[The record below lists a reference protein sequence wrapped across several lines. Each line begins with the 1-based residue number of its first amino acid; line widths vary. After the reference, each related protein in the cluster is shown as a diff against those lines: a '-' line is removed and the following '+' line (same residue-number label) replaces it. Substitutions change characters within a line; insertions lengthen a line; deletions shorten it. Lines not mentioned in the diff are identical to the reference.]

1 MIITHIAEG
10 LGNQFFQ
17 YAIGRYL
24 AYKNNT
30 ELKLDISDC
39 EKSAESNHIYYRLA
53 EFNIQEN
60 FAAPEEISQM
70 KIIKPQI
77 EYSEFLPE
85 ILDLPD
91 NVYLNGGWGNE
102 KYFKDIRDILLKEF
116 TLKNPLHENS
126 ARWKKKI
133 LSEKNSVSIHV
144 RLGDYTGVLWRGRNG
159 GAGLLG
165 RKYYIDCLNELKK
178 DFTDIKIFVFSDD
191 VNLTKYMFE
200 NIIDTPVEFVEGCE
214 TDAEELY
221 LMSICKHNITANS
234 TFSWWAAWLNQ
245 NPNKKVFS
253 IINRDDTLYNR
264 IIMPDERDIN
274 PNYGFQPFLSI
285 ILYVENNL
293 HTIGLVMESIFSQ
306 TFKDFELIV
315 IDTSADGSGKIC
327 RKFAD
332 NENFSILRKNYSVNK
347 FEAWNIGLEN
357 ARGSYI
363 LFLTAK
369 NFLFKHTAAVMAYA
383 ILDKIYSS
391 HILHF
396 FDWEKLAPDMLCSI
410 QKVQEI
416 PADNV
421 SIEDKNNFE
430 EKFNLSNIL
439 NGGLDGRIFSMTIE
453 DNFADIDR
461 YKKLELD
468 DLQKLKLL
476 AERNFDTDLSR
487 KIFRRNFLL
496 ENKISFNDS
505 DLNFFVNAILSA
517 KNIICIKRTFTGGLI
532 FK

>member
-17 YAIGRYL
+17 YAVGRHL

-60 FAAPEEISQM
+60 FATAEEIAQM
-70 KIIKPQI
+70 KIVNPKIA
-77 EYSEFLPE
+77 YGEFAPE

-91 NVYLNGGWGNE
+91 NIYLTGGWGNVN
-102 KYFKDIRDILLKEF
+102 YFKDIREILLQEF

-126 ARWKKKI
+126 ARWEKKI

-144 RLGDYTGVLWRGRNG
+144 RLGDYTSVIWRGRYG
-159 GAGLLG
+159 GAGLLD
-165 RKYYIDCLNELKK
+165 RNYYIDCLNELKK
-178 DFTDIKIFVFSDD
+178 NYSDLKIFVFSDD

-200 NIIDTPVEFVEGCE
+200 NIIDEPIEFVEGCE
-214 TDAEELY
+214 TDAEEFY
-221 LMSICKHNITANS
+221 LMSICKHNIIANS
-234 TFSWWAAWLNQ
+234 TFSWWAAWLNK
-245 NPNKKVFS
+245 NPDKKVFS
-253 IINRDDTLYNR
+253 VVARDYESNNFIVMNDK
-264 IIMPDERDIN
+264 RDIN

-285 ILYVENNL
+285 ILYIENNFS
-293 HTIGLVMESIFSQ
+293 TVELVIESIFSQ

-315 IDTSADGSGKIC
+315 VDTSADGSSKIC

-332 NENFSILRKNYSVNK
+332 HENFNILRENYLTDK
-347 FEAWNIGLEN
+347 FEAWNIGIKI

-363 LFLTAK
+363 LFLTAE
-369 NFLFKHTAAVMAYA
+369 NFLFSHTAAVMAYCG
-383 ILDKIYSS
+383 LDKIFES

-396 FDWEKLAPDMLCSI
+396 FEWEKFAPDIVCSI

-416 PADNV
+416 SSENSSLAAT
-421 SIEDKNNFE
+421 NNFE
-430 EKFNLSNIL
+430 EKFTLNNIL
-439 NGGLDGRIFSMTIE
+439 NNGLNGRKFLMATEKIFGNIE
-453 DNFADIDR
+453 R
-461 YKKLELD
+461 SKKLAGS
-468 DLQKLKLL
+468 QKLKLL
-476 AERNFDTDLSR
+476 SEKKFDIDLSR

-496 ENKISFNDS
+496 ENKIYFNKS
-505 DLNFFVNAILSA
+505 ELNFLTNAILSTDEIVCL
-517 KNIICIKRTFTGGLI
+517 NRTFCGT